1 MADVNR
7 FIVELNAY
15 AEETKTLLSQ
25 LTRRAVFLVMSDVV
39 AGSPVRTGRFRASWF
54 VGVGQ
59 PVRAVAAPRTQPAGA
74 EAESLA
80 RLVEIRPETVTGF
93 DPVYITNNLPYAS
106 RLAAG
111 SSTQAPNGWVDQA
124 VSRAAQEIQTVKV
137 ELAA

>member
-1 MADVNR
+1 MAELKR
-7 FIVELNAY
+7 FLVELDAFDTD
-15 AEETKTLLSQ
+15 TKTLLSE
-25 LTRRAVFLVMSDVV
+25 LTLRAVFLVMGDVV

-59 PVRAVAAPRTQPAGA
+59 PVRAVAAPRQQPAGS
-74 EAESLA
+74 EAESVA

-106 RLAAG
+106 RLAEG
-111 SSTQAPNGWVDQA
+111 SSKQAPNGWVDQA

-137 ELAA
+137 EVAA

>member
-1 MADVNR
+1 MADLKR
-7 FIVELNAY
+7 FLVELDAFDKDTN
-15 AEETKTLLSQ
+15 KVLSQ
-25 LTRRAVFLVMSDVV
+25 LTRRATFSVMGDVV

-59 PVRAVAAPRTQPAGA
+59 PVRAVAPPRQQPAGA
-74 EAESLA
+74 AAESLA

-124 VSRAAQEIQTVKV
+124 VSRAAQEIQLVKV
-137 ELAA
+137 EVTG